1 MAERGGLLSL
11 ERSLLGGGGVLSRLG
26 GGGDLSLERSR
37 LGGSGDGERRLPWR
51 CSLGDLECGLLP
63 PLRRIGVNE
72 RLLSRLLRGV
82 RDLALSRSR
91 TGDLDRDLWRRGGD
105 RERRS
110 GKGGVREGKRR
121 RVGT

>member
-11 ERSLLGGGGVLSRLG
+11 ERSLLGGGDVLSRLR
-26 GGGDLSLERSR
+26 GGGDLSLERS
-37 LGGSGDGERRLPWR
+37 RLPWR

-91 TGDLDRDLWRRGGD
+91 TGDLDRDLWRRGGGE

-110 GKGGVREGKRR
+110 GNGGEREGKRR